1 MLILFIAF
9 SSITQDK
16 ALASMDKPKQ
26 NCSLSINS
34 TQLSTDHVILNF
46 SLENPYNKK
55 MRLLIW
61 HTPFEGFLS
70 DLFIITNKD
79 TGKKLNYQGPMVKR
93 LQPQPEDYLSLTQ
106 NQRSSTTLNL
116 SFSYHFKQGHY
127 QVQLKKNTFH
137 FEDEHLTPF
146 LFTCETSTV
155 NFSIK

>member
-1 MLILFIAF
+1 MLFIAC
-9 SSITQDK
+9 SSIIQYK
-16 ALASMDKPKQ
+16 ALASMEKPKQ
-26 NCSLSINS
+26 KCSLTINS
-34 TQLSTDHVILNF
+34 TQLSPDHVSLNF
-46 SLENPYNKK
+46 SLKNPYNKK

-93 LQPQPEDYLSLTQ
+93 LQPQPEDYLSLTP
-106 NQRSSTTLNL
+106 NQISSTTFNL
-116 SFSYHFKQGHY
+116 SFSYYFKQGSY
-127 QVQLKKNTFH
+127 QLQLKKSIFH

-146 LFTCETSTV
+146 LFTCETPRV